1 MTQPPE
7 QTNAELYV
15 NLHRELGHVEGR
27 VVILEKGQD
36 RIEVKVDR
44 MGETLGGKLD
54 SLRDDL
60 AYRRGYGSG
69 GWKVASVVGALVAL
83 MLGIVMWGLTE
94 YHRAQISGAVY
105 KNTQEAAEQVLE
117 QRGH

>member
-1 MTQPPE
+1 MIQPD
-7 QTNAELYV
+7 QTNTELYV
-15 NLHRELGHVEGR
+15 NLHRELGQVEGR
-27 VVILEKGQD
+27 VATLERGQD
-36 RIEVKVDR
+36 RIESKVDR

-54 SLRDDL
+54 AMRDDL
-60 AYRRGYGSG
+60 AFRKGYGTG
-69 GWKVASVVGALVAL
+69 GWKVVTVVGGGATFLI
-83 MLGIVMWGLTE
+83 GIVMWGLTE